1 MAHCFRHRGFVAR
14 RWLRR
19 ACAVVAGLAAV
30 ARLASPVAAAELDVS
45 LATHYSTGD
54 YGGSENIDVVY
65 VPFVAKLEIDAW
77 MLKAVLPFLRI
88 SGGTTTVEG
97 PGGPIVTPAGTEQGF
112 GDIIVESTYTF
123 DPIARYAPFVE
134 VGGRIKFPTAED
146 GLGTGEFDF
155 TPEIEL
161 SRTFG
166 RWTPYLGGGYRV
178 LGDSSYTVVHNHHV
192 IRQELTY
199 RDGFVANA
207 GLTCR
212 VAGELL
218 EPGMFVYWKQAASS
232 GADDAVEAL
241 PVLRIRFAQAWVVD
255 TYLSVG
261 FTDSVPDIGSGV
273 QVHYVFS
280 N

>member
-1 MAHCFRHRGFVAR
+1 MAAQ
-14 RWLRR
+14 L
-19 ACAVVAGLAAV
+19 ALLAGLASRA
-30 ARLASPVAAAELDVS
+30 LAADLDVS

-54 YGGSENIDVVY
+54 YDGTDSVDILY
-65 VPFVAKLEIDAW
+65 VPLIAKLEIDAW
-77 MLKAVLPFLRI
+77 MLKLVLPFLRI

-97 PGGPIVTPAGTEQGF
+97 PGGPIVTPAGTEEGF
-112 GDIIVESTYTF
+112 GDIIAESTYTF
-123 DPIARYAPFVE
+123 DPFARYAPFIE
-134 VGGRIKFPTAED
+134 VGGRVKFPTAED

-166 RWTPYLGGGYRV
+166 RWTPYLGGGFRV
-178 LGDSSYTVVHNHHV
+178 LGDSTYTIVRDHHV
-192 IRQELTY
+192 IRRQLNY

-207 GLTCR
+207 GLTWR
-212 VAGELL
+212 VANELL

-241 PVLRIRFAQAWVVD
+241 PVLRIRFAQAWTLDSYV
-255 TYLSVG
+255 SVG
-261 FTDSVPDIGSGV
+261 FTDSVPDVGTGV
-273 QVHYVFS
+273 QLHYVIS